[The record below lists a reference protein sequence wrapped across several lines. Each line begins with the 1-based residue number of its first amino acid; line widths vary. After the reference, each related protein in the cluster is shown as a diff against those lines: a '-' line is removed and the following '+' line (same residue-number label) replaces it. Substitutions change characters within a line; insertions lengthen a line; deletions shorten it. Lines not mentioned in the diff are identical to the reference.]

1 MNILFPI
8 GGKGSRLDT
17 FSTVPKPLIKIF
29 GKSILEWS
37 IQTLNL
43 DGNYIFCI
51 KKEHQDKFK
60 IIEELKRIK
69 PSCDIITIDYQTQ
82 GALET
87 ILHARQLIDNNE
99 DLLISDADHFLDWN
113 GQGFLKKI
121 KSQNIDGCAMI
132 FPEPKKMGNIEI
144 DTKTGEKTV
153 LEDTMDWCWAVV
165 KAIPIPEE
173 DRERYPDPTNPG
185 TFYKNKMDMKNIKRY
200 NKLEFMDAAEEL
212 GMFNPTLVGEIE
224 VSEESSKKIGS
235 EGPSPSESSEK

>member
-1 MNILFPI
+1 MKQLGDKLVNSPI
-8 GGKGSRLDT
+8 CNSDACYESEFQTADGPVKTWICMTSGYTSNTTMTLDSEPLKKT
-17 FSTVPKPLIKIF
+17 LELTAELIKD
-29 GKSILEWS
+29 LR
-37 IQTLNL
+37 
-43 DGNYIFCI
+43 
-51 KKEHQDKFK
+51 QDHVPPGGGEKLAWF
-60 IIEELKRIK
+60 
-69 PSCDIITIDYQTQ
+69 PTAITMPDK
-82 GALET
+82 G
-87 ILHARQLIDNNE
+87 
-99 DLLISDADHFLDWN
+99 
-113 GQGFLKKI
+113 
-121 KSQNIDGCAMI
+121 MI